1 MSAQETLRETLDRLR
16 APVNDEETL
25 ISLLTIPLA
34 PLGLTSSSA
43 GDEAVLSIDAKLFL
57 RYIPEYQTVLL
68 QNVLPHW
75 FDHLRDS
82 GKLPIVT
89 MYFMPK
95 LVSGSLPPR
104 HSSIPWNF
112 AVMECIISAHST
124 LIVEPISQFS
134 VDTLSTICRIHS
146 PLDVFCYIFMNS
158 HDPAARLSSE
168 RWIDY
173 LHSLFSVVG
182 RVSNASI
189 DGKLNVPENLDTR

>member
-25 ISLLTIPLA
+25 IDLLTVHLG
-34 PLGLTSSSA
+34 PLGLTYSSSR
-43 GDEAVLSIDAKLFL
+43 DEETHSIDAKLFL
-57 RYIPEYQTVLL
+57 RYIPEYQTALL

-82 GKLPIVT
+82 GKLSIAT
-89 MYFMPK
+89 TYFMPK
-95 LVSGSLPPR
+95 LASGSFPR

-124 LIVEPISQFS
+124 LVVEPISQFA

-146 PLDVFCYIFMNS
+146 PVDVFCYIFMNS
-158 HDPAARLSSE
+158 HDPAGRLSSE
-168 RWIDY
+168 RCADY
-173 LHSLFSVVG
+173 LRSLFSIFG
-182 RVSNASI
+182 RISNASI
-189 DGKLNVPENLDTR
+189 DGQLKVPENLETR